1 VSDLGLFDRRIL
13 AVLIIENLG
22 SSSGSYGMWVL
33 SQHIEGAPNSFG
45 ASGLVMKEKKPQKGP
60 GRSRF
65 TYHMPSRL
73 KRQAILSL
81 EDSYISLVTL
91 SFSRLKHLY
100 RFEKI
105 KGRRGPQ
112 NCLQIPKN
120 E

>member
-1 VSDLGLFDRRIL
+1 M
-13 AVLIIENLG
+13 IENLG
-22 SSSGSYGMWVL
+22 SSGSSYGMGVL
-33 SQHIEGAPNSFG
+33 SQHIEAAPNSFG

-91 SFSRLKHLY
+91 SFIRLKHLY

-105 KGRRGPQ
+105 KGRCGPQ